1 MQAML
6 PALFPA
12 PSSSSGVR
20 LVASDGRE
28 AAFQGATLHVRAQG
42 GLAVVVLTQ
51 RFRNDHAEPLSV
63 RYTMPLP
70 ANAAVRGYSF
80 LLGGKLIRGEVDRK
94 QQARERFEQAIAA
107 GQTAGIVDQER
118 SSVFTQELGNI
129 PPGEE
134 IVALLE
140 LDQRLEWL
148 DDGRWSWRFPTV
160 VAPRYLGAAGRTP
173 DPEKVTVDLREQPLP
188 TPPRVELILHLL
200 DPLQGPVDSPTHPL
214 TTHPA
219 EATEVRLAQ
228 HALLDRDIAVRWP
241 VALPRVGLSLQLA
254 RPEATHPAAA
264 SSFGLLS
271 VLPPA
276 PSSRLRPLPR
286 DLIFLL
292 DASGSM
298 YGDPIQKSKRLMR
311 ALIETLEGD
320 DQLELICFGDMP
332 HRWKRG
338 PVKATREAR
347 KEALAWVDRLQAEGG
362 TEMKSG
368 ILEALAPLRPGAQR
382 QVVLITDGLIG
393 FESEIVATIH
403 DRLPPGCRVHTVG
416 VGSSINRSLTGPAAR
431 AGHGVEILLDL
442 DGDEQEATRQL
453 LARTCA
459 PQVTQLSLGGDALL
473 DHAPACLPDLFAG
486 APALL
491 SLRLRPEGGL
501 LLLQGQTADGP
512 WSAEL
517 QVPPQHHGEG
527 SPSLPALHARERV
540 EDLEALWARGQ
551 DQRALDR
558 QIEQIGLDFQI
569 STRLTSWVAITEQRT
584 VSPGANNRKENVS
597 QEIPYG
603 MSAAQLGLRAASG
616 AGLAQDREEREV
628 LSTGAYPVLQQAD
641 DDDRAKAREF
651 VLPSKSLASPQF
663 QGRRQES
670 MSSPAPIRI
679 TVPPSASRPAP
690 GGLEPQPMRPYATRR
705 AGGWWA
711 VLVLLLLLVP
721 ALVYWFFLR
730 R

>member
-94 QQARERFEQAIAA
+94 QQARERFEQAIAS
-107 GQTAGIVDQER
+107 GQTAGLVDQER

-271 VLPPA
+271 VLPPT

-338 PVKATREAR
+338 PVKATREAK

-403 DRLPPGCRVHTVG
+403 DRLPPDCRVHTVG
-416 VGSSINRSLTGPAAR
+416 VGSSINRSLTGPVARTSAPSTSRSSRSASTSRSPPASPPGSRSPSSAPSPRGPTTGKKMSVRKLPTAWAQCSLACARPPAPAWSRRNSRGAVRRACRALRRSGSRCPRAPRTRPR
-431 AGHGVEILLDL
+431 AG
-442 DGDEQEATRQL
+442 
-453 LARTCA
+453 
-459 PQVTQLSLGGDALL
+459 
-473 DHAPACLPDLFAG
+473 
-486 APALL
+486 
-491 SLRLRPEGGL
+491 
-501 LLLQGQTADGP
+501 
-512 WSAEL
+512 W
-517 QVPPQHHGEG
+517 
-527 SPSLPALHARERV
+527 SPSPC
-540 EDLEALWARGQ
+540 DP
-551 DQRALDR
+551 
-558 QIEQIGLDFQI
+558 
-569 STRLTSWVAITEQRT
+569 TR
-584 VSPGANNRKENVS
+584 PGAWGAGGRCWCCCCSWCWRWCTGSSCGPEPRQWLTTTS
-597 QEIPYG
+597 TCLQSSEGTPTP
-603 MSAAQLGLRAASG
+603 SG
-616 AGLAQDREEREV
+616 AG
-628 LSTGAYPVLQQAD
+628 
-641 DDDRAKAREF
+641 
-651 VLPSKSLASPQF
+651 
-663 QGRRQES
+663 RRGS
-670 MSSPAPIRI
+670 SSPC
-679 TVPPSASRPAP
+679 
-690 GGLEPQPMRPYATRR
+690 G
-705 AGGWWA
+705 
-711 VLVLLLLLVP
+711 
-721 ALVYWFFLR
+721 
-730 R
+730 